1 MEHLW
6 PDPESVSG
14 IVTVTAGV
22 KNTAQ
27 TALKGDGGRGG
38 GSLEDIFD
46 AFILFHPLKSSVEL

>member
-1 MEHLW
+1 MEHLR
-6 PDPESVSG
+6 PHPESVSG

-27 TALKGDGGRGG
+27 GGGVWGGG

-46 AFILFHPLKSSVEL
+46 AFILFHPLKSSLALQL